1 MDGIIILEVPV
12 SFHPPRAWYAWSW
25 GEAAERVAGRDGQT
39 PDITPFTADQ
49 LEASYGNDVPPEA
62 LGICRQ
68 HGSVVQVI
76 RRPDKVEWCAPADAP
91 SWAEVVQDWIK
102 RDNYLV
108 RFFESGEEVEAFL
121 EEDHSFKHRGF
132 AAARAV
138 EETAK
143 DREWLLEGDLLI
155 ATFAELTHR
164 ALWDFVQEER
174 ANHDT
179 PPVLRVSYRRTDRSA
194 DVMVIGSPSAIMYL
208 IGRIAANGFD
218 NLISVTQGTD
228 C

>member
-1 MDGIIILEVPV
+1 MSGIIILEVPV
-12 SFHPPRAWYAWSW
+12 SFRPPRAWYAWSW

-49 LEASYGNDVPPEA
+49 LEASYGSDVSPEA
-62 LGICRQ
+62 WEICRQ

-76 RRPDKVEWCAPADAP
+76 RQPNEVEWCAPADAP

-102 RDNYLV
+102 RDNYSTH
-108 RFFESGEEVEAFL
+108 FFESSDAVLAFL
-121 EEDHSFKHRGF
+121 GEDHSCKHHGF

-143 DREWLLEGDLLI
+143 DREWLLERDLLI
-155 ATFAELTHR
+155 ATFTELTHR

-194 DVMVIGSPSAIMYL
+194 DIMVIGSPSAIMYF
-208 IGRIAANGFD
+208 IGRVAANGYD

-228 C
+228 W